1 MRDDV
6 GQQDRHND
14 DGTAHGRGALLR
26 LVGGRA
32 VVANELTVSS
42 CGEPVDEPPRADK
55 GSRMF
60 FTPEPPYPRTQRAP
74 PVPAPGLG
82 ML

>member
-1 MRDDV
+1 MMTAPPMV
-6 GQQDRHND
+6 GVPFFVLWVVGPSSRMNWPYPLAASQWMNHRVPTRVPIID
-14 DGTAHGRGALLR
+14 TAPA
-26 LVGGRA
+26 
-32 VVANELTVSS
+32 
-42 CGEPVDEPPRADK
+42 
-55 GSRMF
+55 SRMF